1 MAIKDFK
8 VKNGIITGGSIVP
21 DSDEAYDLGSATR
34 KWKDLYLSGSTLI
47 LGSIHLKDSGGIP
60 TFEGPGGGKI
70 KIDLSAM
77 TTADLAEHTN
87 FPYFTNTRARS
98 ALSIHSGSSH
108 YDSATGTFTIPSTTD
123 HVTEGSNLFY
133 TQGRFDTAFGA
144 KSTTDLSEGTNLY
157 YTTTRHNTDFD
168 TRLGTKSTDDLSEG
182 SNLYYTDT
190 RFDTRLGTKSTT
202 DLSEGTN
209 LYYTDARAD
218 ARAQLKIDALV
229 DAAPSQLDTL
239 NELAAALGDDS
250 NFSGTVSASIATK
263 LPIITEVTVTV
274 ASGTNEY
281 GTGNKYHFN
290 GAVSPVLHL
299 QPGRTYRFDQS
310 DSSNSSHPLRF
321 STNANNSPSAT
332 YSTGVTV
339 VGTPGSSGAYTEI
352 VVNFAT
358 PRLHYYCTNH
368 SGMGGSGPDYSVNFD
383 GAFSSLTGTPTT
395 IAGYGITDAFDG
407 AYGSLTGI
415 PSTFAP
421 AAHNQAWS
429 TITST
434 PTTISG
440 YGITDAFDGAYGSL
454 TGVPSVFTP
463 DTHNQAW
470 STITSTPTT
479 ISGYGITDAQSTLVS
494 GTNIKTVNGNTLLGS
509 GNLVISG
516 GGGTVDSAS
525 TILIIQSTVDSAY
538 VQARQTVSSGGGG
551 SSSVIA
557 PFAFAR
563 VDSTTNASG
572 TNISW
577 SNWNSS
583 NATLDFTFSS
593 AQSNTD
599 YIVVSDAETFDDYY
613 VGISNKTVNGFRAS
627 FYDGSGNRTPS
638 SAAPFALIIYGATP
652 TISVSGSS
660 GSVDSSQT
668 ISLARESISVT
679 TGSANSGGSLSYNN
693 TTGILTFN
701 PADVSGGGGG
711 SGTVDSAQTISLI
724 QSTIDSAY
732 IQARQVDLQRDSGF
746 ITNIIDSDY
755 VIARANVNAVDASF
769 TDFKFIADSAQTT
782 FTGNDANGNSLSFDS
797 SNYELFINGIRLLKS
812 DYTANPITNTI
823 VLGTPAIDED
833 EVVIN
838 TIVANDTLAL
848 VNSEY
853 INERVR
859 SSKAL
864 DGITTFSYNVDS
876 GQTTFTGSDL
886 KGNTLD
892 YQSGDIQVYL
902 NGILLADSD
911 DYIATNGTS
920 VVLNTAAPAT
930 SELVIQAYNL
940 SLVSTFRSLPGLDIF
955 NYTADSGQ
963 TLFQDSDVSGN
974 VLAYHPGAIMVSMNG
989 ILLQNSVDYTATSG
1003 SSITLLD
1010 AAESA
1015 SELQITAFLASGA
1028 IDSSYV
1034 QLRQAAQDFAYSSLT
1049 GVPSTFTPTA
1059 HTQDFSTI
1067 TNTPTTLAGYG
1078 ITDGYTDADVLSV
1091 VDSAY
1096 VVSRQIRGL
1105 DSALADG
1112 FLMTSAETVTLIDS
1126 AYVLTRSPEFDYIN
1140 TIDSAYV
1147 NARVS
1152 TVDSAQVLG
1161 IVDSAHIKG
1170 IADSAYVNA
1179 VLFPGVTGT
1188 NNPGTSTFKYTA
1200 TNNQTVFSG
1209 ADSNGNIL
1217 SYTNGQI
1224 QTFLNGIIIVDGI
1237 DYTATNGSTITL
1249 TDPVVAGTEVL
1260 VTAHSSSYIKTITNH
1275 YHNKPFY
1282 KNYIYTADSGQ
1293 TVFSGADSNG
1303 TALSLNANDH
1313 QVFVNGI
1320 RILSSDFT
1328 VNTTS
1333 NVITLLDAAEDGD
1346 EVIINTIQT
1355 DTTSVLRVTGAD
1367 SDYVS
1372 GITNSIVNNSIIAT
1386 VDSSYVQARAAEF
1399 DYITNIDSSYVQAR
1413 VTDIDPH
1420 YVAVSSTP
1428 YTASAKERL
1437 IIDTSSASI
1446 TINMPSS
1453 PTFGNEIRI
1462 IDGMGTAATNNIIIS
1477 SNDKIQGSDSDLIV
1491 DVNEAGLGLVYYN
1504 ATRGWILT
1512 EK

>member
-8 VKNGIITGGSIVP
+8 VKNGIITGGSIIP
-21 DSDEAYDLGSATR
+21 DSDEAYDLGSATK

-47 LGSIHLKDSGGIP
+47 LGNIRLKDSGGVP
-60 TFEGPGGGKI
+60 SFEASGGGKV

-77 TTADLAEHTN
+77 TTADLAEHNTAK
-87 FPYFTNTRARS
+87 YFTETRSRS
-98 ALSIHSGSSH
+98 AFSTHSGSSH
-108 YDSATGTFTIPSTTD
+108 YDSATGVFTLPSTTD

-133 TQGRFDTAFGA
+133 TQGRFDTAFTA
-144 KSTTDLSEGTNLY
+144 KSTTNLSEGSNLY

-168 TRLGTKSTDDLSEG
+168 TRLGTKSTTDLSEG
-182 SNLYYTDT
+182 SNLYYTQG
-190 RFDTRLGTKSTT
+190 RFDTAFTAKSTT
-202 DLSEGTN
+202 NLSEGSN

-250 NFSGTVSASIATK
+250 NFSGTVTASIATK
-263 LPIITEVTVTV
+263 LSIITDVAVTV
-274 ASGTNEY
+274 AGGKFLLDGSSQ
-281 GTGNKYHFN
+281 
-290 GAVSPVLHL
+290 AILHL
-299 QPGRTYRFDQS
+299 QPGRTYKFDQS
-310 DSSNSSHPLRF
+310 NSSNSSHPLRF
-321 STNANNSPSAT
+321 STTSDGTHNSGSQYT
-332 YSTGVTV
+332 TNVTT
-339 VGTPGSSGAYTEI
+339 VGTAGSSGAYVQI
-352 VVNFAT
+352 VVDHAT
-358 PRLHYYCTNH
+358 PGLFYYCGNH
-368 SGMGGSGPDYSVNFD
+368 SGMGAGSIAATSNIWTNIT
-383 GAFSSLTGTPTT
+383 STPTT
-395 IAGYGITDAFDG
+395 ISGYGITDAFDG
-407 AYGSLTGI
+407 VYGSLTGV
-415 PSTFAP
+415 PSTFTP
-421 AAHNQAWS
+421 SAHNQAWS

-454 TGVPSVFTP
+454 SGTPSTFTP
-463 DTHNQAW
+463 SAHNQAW

-479 ISGYGITDAQSTLVS
+479 ISGYGISDAQATLVS
-494 GTNIKTVNGNTLLGS
+494 GTNIKTINGSSLLGS
-509 GNLVISG
+509 GNITISG
-516 GGGTVDSAS
+516 GSGGGTDSATVS
-525 TILIIQSTVDSAY
+525 AIIVSDVDSAY
-538 VQARQTVSSGGGG
+538 VQARQSGGG
-551 SSSVIA
+551 S
-557 PFAFAR
+557 
-563 VDSTTNASG
+563 
-572 TNISW
+572 
-577 SNWNSS
+577 
-583 NATLDFTFSS
+583 
-593 AQSNTD
+593 
-599 YIVVSDAETFDDYY
+599 
-613 VGISNKTVNGFRAS
+613 GISLSEARA
-627 FYDGSGNRTPS
+627 GM
-638 SAAPFALIIYGATP
+638 
-652 TISVSGSS
+652 
-660 GSVDSSQT
+660 
-668 ISLARESISVT
+668 SVT
-679 TGSANSGGSLSYNN
+679 TGSASGGGALSYNSS
-693 TTGILTFN
+693 TGVFTFN
-701 PADVSGGGGG
+701 PSTNSGGG

-724 QSTIDSAY
+724 SNTVDSSY

-746 ITNIIDSDY
+746 ITNIVDSDY
-755 VIARANVNAVDASF
+755 VIARANINAVDASF

-812 DYTANPITNTI
+812 DYTANPTTNTI

-876 GQTTFTGSDL
+876 GQTSFTGSDL

-911 DYIATNGTS
+911 DYVATNGTS

-940 SLVSTFRSLPGLDIF
+940 SLVSTFRSLPGLDVF

-963 TLFQDSDVSGN
+963 TLFQDSDVSGS
-974 VLAYHPGAIMVSMNG
+974 VLAYHPGAIIVSMNG

-1034 QLRQAAQDFAYSSLT
+1034 QSRQTTQDFAYSSLT
-1049 GVPSTFTPTA
+1049 GVPSTFTPAA
-1059 HTQDFSTI
+1059 HNQAWSTI
-1067 TNTPTTLAGYG
+1067 TGTPTTLAGYG

-1147 NARVS
+1147 NARIS

-1161 IVDSAHIKG
+1161 IVDSAHVKG

-1209 ADSNGNIL
+1209 ADSNGNTL

-1260 VTAHSSSYIKTITNH
+1260 VTAHSNSYIKTITNH

-1282 KNYIYTADSGQ
+1282 KNYTYTADSGQ
-1293 TVFSGADSNG
+1293 TVFSGTDSNG

-1328 VNTTS
+1328 ANTTS

-1372 GITNSIVNNSIIAT
+1372 GITNSIINNSIIAT

-1437 IIDTSSASI
+1437 IIDTSSASV

>member
-8 VKNGIITGGSIVP
+8 VKNGIITGGSIIP

-47 LGSIHLKDSGGIP
+47 LGNIRLKDSGGIP
-60 TFEGPGGGKI
+60 SFEAAGGGKV

-77 TTADLAEHTN
+77 TTADLAEHNTAK
-87 FPYFTNTRARS
+87 YFTETRSRS
-98 ALSIHSGSSH
+98 AFSTHSGSSH
-108 YDSATGTFTIPSTTD
+108 YDSATGIFTLPSTTD

-133 TQGRFDTAFGA
+133 TQGRFDTAFTA

-182 SNLYYTDT
+182 SNLYYTDA

-202 DLSEGTN
+202 NLSEGTNLYYTQGRFDTAFTAKSTTNLSEGSN

-218 ARAQLKIDALV
+218 ARAQAKIDALV

-250 NFSGTVSASIATK
+250 NFSGTVTASIATK
-263 LPIITEVTVTV
+263 LSIITDVAVTV
-274 ASGTNEY
+274 AGGKFLLDGLSQAT
-281 GTGNKYHFN
+281 
-290 GAVSPVLHL
+290 LHL
-299 QPGRTYRFDQS
+299 QPGRTYKFDQS
-310 DSSNSSHPLRF
+310 NSSNSSHPLRF
-321 STNANNSPSAT
+321 STTSDGTHNSGSQYT
-332 YSTGVTV
+332 TNVTT
-339 VGTPGSSGAYTEI
+339 VGTAGSSGAYVQI
-352 VVNFAT
+352 AVNHAT
-358 PRLHYYCTNH
+358 PGLYYYCGNH
-368 SGMGGSGPDYSVNFD
+368 SGMGAGSVAATSNIWSNITSTPTTIAGYGITDAFD
-383 GAFSSLTGTPTT
+383 GAYGSLTGAPTTYGWSTITGTPTT

-407 AYGSLTGI
+407 AYGSLSGT
-415 PSTFAP
+415 PSTFTP
-421 AAHNQAWS
+421 SAHNQAWS

-440 YGITDAFDGAYGSL
+440 YGITDA
-454 TGVPSVFTP
+454 
-463 DTHNQAW
+463 QA
-470 STITSTPTT
+470 
-479 ISGYGITDAQSTLVS
+479 TLVS
-494 GTNIKTVNGNTLLGS
+494 GTNIKTINGSSLLGS
-509 GNLVISG
+509 GNITISGGSG
-516 GGGTVDSAS
+516 GGGTDSATVS
-525 TILIIQSTVDSAY
+525 AIIVSDVDSAY
-538 VQARQTVSSGGGG
+538 VQARQSGGGSG
-551 SSSVIA
+551 VSLSE
-557 PFAFAR
+557 AR
-563 VDSTTNASG
+563 AG
-572 TNISW
+572 
-577 SNWNSS
+577 
-583 NATLDFTFSS
+583 
-593 AQSNTD
+593 
-599 YIVVSDAETFDDYY
+599 
-613 VGISNKTVNGFRAS
+613 
-627 FYDGSGNRTPS
+627 
-638 SAAPFALIIYGATP
+638 
-652 TISVSGSS
+652 
-660 GSVDSSQT
+660 
-668 ISLARESISVT
+668 ISVT
-679 TGSANSGGSLSYNN
+679 TGSASGGGALSYNSS
-693 TTGILTFN
+693 TGVFTFN
-701 PADVSGGGGG
+701 PSTNSGGGG

-724 QSTIDSAY
+724 SDTVDSAY
-732 IQARQVDLQRDSGF
+732 IQARQVDLQRDSAF
-746 ITNIIDSDY
+746 TTNIIDSDY
-755 VIARANVNAVDASF
+755 IIARANINAVDASF

-812 DYTANPITNTI
+812 DYTANPTTNTI

-864 DGITTFSYNVDS
+864 DGITTFSYIVDS

-911 DYIATNGTS
+911 DYSAANGTS
-920 VVLNTAAPAT
+920 IVLNTAAPAT
-930 SELVIQAYNL
+930 SELVVQAYNL
-940 SLVSTFRSLPGLDIF
+940 SVVSTFRSLPGLDVF

-963 TLFQDSDVSGN
+963 TLFQDSDINGN
-974 VLAYHPGAIMVSMNG
+974 VLGYHPGAIIVSMNG

-1034 QLRQAAQDFAYSSLT
+1034 QSRQAVQDFAYSSLT
-1049 GVPSTFTPTA
+1049 GVPSTFTPAA

-1067 TNTPTTLAGYG
+1067 TNKPTTLAGYG

-1096 VVSRQIRGL
+1096 VVSRQIKGL

-1152 TVDSAQVLG
+1152 TVDSAQVLA
-1161 IVDSAHIKG
+1161 IVDSAHVRG
-1170 IADSAYVNA
+1170 IADSDYINA

-1209 ADSNGNIL
+1209 TDSNGNTL

-1224 QTFLNGIIIVDGI
+1224 QTFLNGIIIVDGV

-1260 VTAHSSSYIKTITNH
+1260 ITAHSNSYIKTITNH

-1282 KNYIYTADSGQ
+1282 KNYTYTADSGQ
-1293 TVFSGADSNG
+1293 TVFSGTDSNG

-1328 VNTTS
+1328 ANTTS
-1333 NVITLLDAAEDGD
+1333 NIITLLDAAEDGD

-1372 GITNSIVNNSIIAT
+1372 GITNSIVNNSIVAT
-1386 VDSSYVQARAAEF
+1386 VDSAYVQE
-1399 DYITNIDSSYVQAR
+1399 R

-1428 YTASAKERL
+1428 YTAAAKERL

-1453 PTFGNEIRI
+1453 PTFGNEIRF

-1491 DVNEAGLGLVYYN
+1491 DVNEAGFDLVYYN

>member
-8 VKNGIITGGSIVP
+8 VKNGIITGGSIIP

-47 LGSIHLKDSGGIP
+47 LGNIRLKDSGGIP
-60 TFEGPGGGKI
+60 SFEASGGGKV

-77 TTADLAEHTN
+77 TTADLAEHNTAK
-87 FPYFTNTRARS
+87 YFTETRSRS
-98 ALSIHSGSSH
+98 AFSTHSGSSH
-108 YDSATGTFTIPSTTD
+108 YDSATGIFTLPSTTD

-133 TQGRFDTAFGA
+133 TQGRFDTAFTA
-144 KSTTDLSEGTNLY
+144 KSTTDLSEGSNLY

-182 SNLYYTDT
+182 SNLYYTDA

-202 DLSEGTN
+202 NLSEGTNLYYTQGRFDTAFTAKSTTNLSEGSN

-218 ARAQLKIDALV
+218 ARAQAKIDALV

-250 NFSGTVSASIATK
+250 NFSGTVTASIATK
-263 LPIITEVTVTV
+263 LSIITDVAVTV
-274 ASGTNEY
+274 AGGKFLLDGLSQAT
-281 GTGNKYHFN
+281 
-290 GAVSPVLHL
+290 LHL
-299 QPGRTYRFDQS
+299 QPGRTYKFDQS
-310 DSSNSSHPLRF
+310 NSSNSSHPLRF
-321 STNANNSPSAT
+321 STTSDGTHNSGSQYT
-332 YSTGVTV
+332 TNVTT
-339 VGTPGSSGAYTEI
+339 VGTAGSSGAYVQI
-352 VVNFAT
+352 VVNHAT
-358 PRLHYYCTNH
+358 PGLYYYCGNH
-368 SGMGGSGPDYSVNFD
+368 SGMGAGSVAATSNIW
-383 GAFSSLTGTPTT
+383 SNITSTPTT

-407 AYGSLTGI
+407 AYGSLSGAPTTYGWSTITGRPTTI
-415 PSTFAP
+415 AGYGITDAFDGAYGSLSGTPSTFTP
-421 AAHNQAWS
+421 SAHNQAWS

-440 YGITDAFDGAYGSL
+440 YGITDA
-454 TGVPSVFTP
+454 
-463 DTHNQAW
+463 QA
-470 STITSTPTT
+470 
-479 ISGYGITDAQSTLVS
+479 TLVS
-494 GTNIKTVNGNTLLGS
+494 GTNIKTINGSSLLGS
-509 GNLVISG
+509 GNITISGGSG
-516 GGGTVDSAS
+516 GGGTDSATVS
-525 TILIIQSTVDSAY
+525 AIIVSDVDSAY
-538 VQARQTVSSGGGG
+538 VQARQSGGG
-551 SSSVIA
+551 S
-557 PFAFAR
+557 
-563 VDSTTNASG
+563 
-572 TNISW
+572 
-577 SNWNSS
+577 
-583 NATLDFTFSS
+583 
-593 AQSNTD
+593 
-599 YIVVSDAETFDDYY
+599 
-613 VGISNKTVNGFRAS
+613 GISLSEARA
-627 FYDGSGNRTPS
+627 G
-638 SAAPFALIIYGATP
+638 
-652 TISVSGSS
+652 
-660 GSVDSSQT
+660 
-668 ISLARESISVT
+668 ISVT
-679 TGSANSGGSLSYNN
+679 TGSASGGGALSYNSS
-693 TTGILTFN
+693 TGVFTFN
-701 PADVSGGGGG
+701 PSTNSGGGG

-724 QSTIDSAY
+724 SDTVDSSY

-746 ITNIIDSDY
+746 ITNIVDSDY
-755 VIARANVNAVDASF
+755 VIARANINAVDASF

-812 DYTANPITNTI
+812 DYTANPTTNTI
-823 VLGTPAIDED
+823 VLVTPAIDED

-911 DYIATNGTS
+911 DYSAANGTS
-920 VVLNTAAPAT
+920 IVLNAAAPAT
-930 SELVIQAYNL
+930 SELVVQAYNL
-940 SLVSTFRSLPGLDIF
+940 SLVSTFRSLPGLDVF

-963 TLFQDSDVSGN
+963 TLFQDSDVNGN
-974 VLAYHPGAIMVSMNG
+974 VLAYHPGAIIVSMNG

-1003 SSITLLD
+1003 SSVTLLD

-1049 GVPSTFTPTA
+1049 GVPSTFTPAA

-1067 TNTPTTLAGYG
+1067 TNKPTTLAGYG

-1140 TIDSAYV
+1140 IIDSDYV
-1147 NARVS
+1147 DARVS

-1161 IVDSAHIKG
+1161 IVDSAHVKG
-1170 IADSAYVNA
+1170 IADSDYINA

-1209 ADSNGNIL
+1209 ADSNGNTL

-1224 QTFLNGIIIVDGI
+1224 QTFLNGIIIVDGV
-1237 DYTATNGSTITL
+1237 DYTATNGSTISL

-1260 VTAHSSSYIKTITNH
+1260 VTAHSNSYIKTITNH

-1313 QVFVNGI
+1313 QVFINGI

-1333 NVITLLDAAEDGD
+1333 NIITLLDAAEDGD

-1372 GITNSIVNNSIIAT
+1372 GITNSIINNSIVST
-1386 VDSSYVQARAAEF
+1386 VDSSYVQERAAEF

-1453 PTFGNEIRI
+1453 PTFGNEIRF

-1491 DVNEAGLGLVYYN
+1491 DVNEAGFDLVYYN

>member
-8 VKNGIITGGSIVP
+8 VKNGIITGGSIIP
-21 DSDEAYDLGSATR
+21 DSDEAYDLGSATK

-47 LGSIHLKDSGGIP
+47 LGNIRLKDSGGVP
-60 TFEGPGGGKI
+60 SFEASGGGKV

-98 ALSIHSGSSH
+98 AFSTHSGSSH
-108 YDSATGTFTIPSTTD
+108 YDSATGVFTLPSTTD
-123 HVTEGSNLFY
+123 DVTEGSNLFY
-133 TQGRFDTAFGA
+133 TDARFDTRLGT

-168 TRLGTKSTDDLSEG
+168 TRLGTKSTTDLSEG
-182 SNLYYTDT
+182 SNLYYTQG
-190 RFDTRLGTKSTT
+190 RFDTAFTAKSTT
-202 DLSEGTN
+202 DLSEGSN

-218 ARAQLKIDALV
+218 ARAQAKIDALV
-229 DAAPSQLDTL
+229 DAAPSQLNTL

-250 NFSGTVSASIATK
+250 NFSGTVTASIATK
-263 LPIITEVTVTV
+263 LSIITDVAVTV
-274 ASGTNEY
+274 AGGKFLLDGSSQAT
-281 GTGNKYHFN
+281 
-290 GAVSPVLHL
+290 LHL
-299 QPGRTYRFDQS
+299 QPGRTYKFDQS
-310 DSSNSSHPLRF
+310 NSSNSSHPLRF
-321 STNANNSPSAT
+321 STTSDGTHNSGSQYT
-332 YSTGVTV
+332 TNVTT
-339 VGTPGSSGAYTEI
+339 VGTAGSSGAYVQI
-352 VVNFAT
+352 VVNHAT
-358 PRLHYYCTNH
+358 PALYYYCGNH
-368 SGMGGSGPDYSVNFD
+368 SGMGAGSVAATSNIWSNITSTPTTIAGYGITDAFD
-383 GAFSSLTGTPTT
+383 GAYGSLSGKPTT

-407 AYGSLTGI
+407 AYGSLTGT
-415 PSTFAP
+415 PSTFTP
-421 AAHNQAWS
+421 SAHNQAWS

-440 YGITDAFDGAYGSL
+440 YGITDA
-454 TGVPSVFTP
+454 
-463 DTHNQAW
+463 QA
-470 STITSTPTT
+470 
-479 ISGYGITDAQSTLVS
+479 TLVS
-494 GTNIKTVNGNTLLGS
+494 GTNIKTINGSSLLGS
-509 GNLVISG
+509 GNITISG
-516 GGGTVDSAS
+516 GSGGGTDSATVS
-525 TILIIQSTVDSAY
+525 AIIVSDVDSAY
-538 VQARQTVSSGGGG
+538 VQARQSGGG
-551 SSSVIA
+551 S
-557 PFAFAR
+557 
-563 VDSTTNASG
+563 
-572 TNISW
+572 
-577 SNWNSS
+577 
-583 NATLDFTFSS
+583 
-593 AQSNTD
+593 
-599 YIVVSDAETFDDYY
+599 
-613 VGISNKTVNGFRAS
+613 GISLSEARA
-627 FYDGSGNRTPS
+627 G
-638 SAAPFALIIYGATP
+638 
-652 TISVSGSS
+652 
-660 GSVDSSQT
+660 
-668 ISLARESISVT
+668 ISVT
-679 TGSANSGGSLSYNN
+679 TGSASGGGALSYNSS
-693 TTGILTFN
+693 TGVFTFN
-701 PADVSGGGGG
+701 PSTNSGGG

-724 QSTIDSAY
+724 SDTVDSSY

-746 ITNIIDSDY
+746 ITNIVDSDY
-755 VIARANVNAVDASF
+755 VIARANINSVDASF

-812 DYTANPITNTI
+812 DYTANPTTNTI

-848 VNSEY
+848 INSEY

-859 SSKAL
+859 STKAL

-876 GQTTFTGSDL
+876 GQTSFTGSDL

-892 YQSGDIQVYL
+892 YKSGDIQVYL

-911 DYIATNGTS
+911 DYVATNGTS
-920 VVLNTAAPAT
+920 IVLNAAAPAT

-940 SLVSTFRSLPGLDIF
+940 SLVSSFRSLPGLDVF

-963 TLFQDSDVSGN
+963 TLFQDSDVNGN
-974 VLAYHPGAIMVSMNG
+974 VLAYHPGAIIVSMNG

-1003 SSITLLD
+1003 SSVTLLD

-1034 QLRQAAQDFAYSSLT
+1034 QSRQTTQDFAYNSLT
-1049 GVPSTFTPTA
+1049 GVPSTFTPAA
-1059 HTQDFSTI
+1059 HNQAWSTI
-1067 TNTPTTLAGYG
+1067 TGTPTTLAGYG

-1126 AYVLTRSPEFDYIN
+1126 
-1140 TIDSAYV
+1140 
-1147 NARVS
+1147 
-1152 TVDSAQVLG
+1152 
-1161 IVDSAHIKG
+1161 
-1170 IADSAYVNA
+1170 
-1179 VLFPGVTGT
+1179 
-1188 NNPGTSTFKYTA
+1188 
-1200 TNNQTVFSG
+1200 
-1209 ADSNGNIL
+1209 
-1217 SYTNGQI
+1217 
-1224 QTFLNGIIIVDGI
+1224 
-1237 DYTATNGSTITL
+1237 
-1249 TDPVVAGTEVL
+1249 
-1260 VTAHSSSYIKTITNH
+1260 
-1275 YHNKPFY
+1275 
-1282 KNYIYTADSGQ
+1282 
-1293 TVFSGADSNG
+1293 
-1303 TALSLNANDH
+1303 
-1313 QVFVNGI
+1313 
-1320 RILSSDFT
+1320 
-1328 VNTTS
+1328 
-1333 NVITLLDAAEDGD
+1333 
-1346 EVIINTIQT
+1346 
-1355 DTTSVLRVTGAD
+1355 
-1367 SDYVS
+1367 
-1372 GITNSIVNNSIIAT
+1372 
-1386 VDSSYVQARAAEF
+1386 SYVQARSTEF

-1491 DVNEAGLGLVYYN
+1491 DVNEAGFDLVYYN

>member
-21 DSDEAYDLGSATR
+21 DSDEAYDLGSATK

-47 LGSIHLKDSGGIP
+47 LGNIRLKDSGGVP
-60 TFEGPGGGKI
+60 SFEASGGGKV

-87 FPYFTNTRARS
+87 FPYFTDTRARS
-98 ALSIHSGSSH
+98 AFSIHSGASH
-108 YDSATGTFTIPSTTD
+108 YDSATGAFTIPSTTD

-133 TQGRFDTAFGA
+133 TQGRFDTAFTA

-182 SNLYYTDT
+182 SNLYYTAARDT
-190 RFDTRLGTKSTT
+190 AQFNIDLATKSTTDLSEGTNLYYTDARFDTRLGTKSTT

-281 GTGNKYHFN
+281 GSGNKYHFN

-339 VGTPGSSGAYTEI
+339 VGTPGSAGAYTEI
-352 VVNFAT
+352 AVNFAT

-407 AYGSLTGI
+407 AYGSLTG
-415 PSTFAP
+415 
-421 AAHNQAWS
+421 
-429 TITST
+429 T

-470 STITSTPTT
+470 STITGTPTT
-479 ISGYGITDAQSTLVS
+479 ISGYGITDAQATLVS
-494 GTNIKTVNGNTLLGS
+494 GTNIKTINNQSLLGS
-509 GNLVISG
+509 GNITVAATGGIDSAAVTNLIDSAYIQAREAAGGGSAITIQDEGSSLSTAATTLNFVGSAVTASGSGSTKTITIVG
-516 GGGTVDSAS
+516 GGG
-525 TILIIQSTVDSAY
+525 
-538 VQARQTVSSGGGG
+538 G
-551 SSSVIA
+551 IA
-557 PFAFAR
+557 
-563 VDSTTNASG
+563 
-572 TNISW
+572 
-577 SNWNSS
+577 
-583 NATLDFTFSS
+583 L
-593 AQSNTD
+593 
-599 YIVVSDAETFDDYY
+599 SD
-613 VGISNKTVNGFRAS
+613 
-627 FYDGSGNRTPS
+627 
-638 SAAPFALIIYGATP
+638 L
-652 TISVSGSS
+652 
-660 GSVDSSQT
+660 
-668 ISLARESISVT
+668 SVT
-679 TGSANSGGSLSYNN
+679 TGSAAGGGSLSYNN
-693 TTGILTFN
+693 STGVFTFN
-701 PADVSGGGGG
+701 PSTNSGGGG

-724 QSTIDSAY
+724 SDTVDSSY

-755 VIARANVNAVDASF
+755 VIARANINAVDASF

-876 GQTTFTGSDL
+876 GQTSFTGSDL

-911 DYIATNGTS
+911 DYVATNGTS

-940 SLVSTFRSLPGLDIF
+940 SLVSTFRSLPGLDVF

-1010 AAESA
+1010 GAESA

-1034 QLRQAAQDFAYSSLT
+1034 QSRQTTQDFAYSSLT
-1049 GVPSTFTPTA
+1049 GVPSTFTPAA
-1059 HTQDFSTI
+1059 HNQAWSTI
-1067 TNTPTTLAGYG
+1067 TGTPTTLAGYG
-1078 ITDGYTDADVLSV
+1078 ITDGYTDANVLSV

-1147 NARVS
+1147 NARIS

-1161 IVDSAHIKG
+1161 IVDSAHVKG

-1209 ADSNGNIL
+1209 ADSNGNTL

-1237 DYTATNGSTITL
+1237 DYTATNGSSITL

-1372 GITNSIVNNSIIAT
+1372 GITNSIINNSIIAT
-1386 VDSSYVQARAAEF
+1386 V
-1399 DYITNIDSSYVQAR
+1399 DSSYVQAR

-1437 IIDTSSASI
+1437 IIDTSSASV

>member
-8 VKNGIITGGSIVP
+8 VKNGIITGGSIIP

-47 LGSIHLKDSGGIP
+47 LGNIRLKDSGGVP
-60 TFEGPGGGKI
+60 SFEASGGGKV

-77 TTADLAEHTN
+77 TTADLAEHN
-87 FPYFTNTRARS
+87 NARYFTETRSRS
-98 ALSIHSGSSH
+98 AFSTHNGSSD
-108 YDSATGTFTIPSTTD
+108 YDSATGVFTLPSTTD

-133 TQGRFDTAFGA
+133 TQARFDTAFTA

-168 TRLGTKSTDDLSEG
+168 TRLGTKSTTDLSEG
-182 SNLYYTDT
+182 TNLYYTTT
-190 RFDTRLGTKSTT
+190 RHNTDFDTRLGTKSTT
-202 DLSEGTN
+202 NLSEGTN

-218 ARAQLKIDALV
+218 ARAQLKIDDLV
-229 DAAPSQLDTL
+229 DAAPGTLDTL
-239 NELAAALGDDS
+239 NELAAALGDDA
-250 NFSGTVSASIATK
+250 NFSTTITNSIATK
-263 LPIITEVTVTV
+263 LPTITVVTVTV
-274 ASGTNEY
+274 ASATNQY
-281 GTGNKYHFN
+281 GSGNKYHFN

-299 QPGRTYRFDQS
+299 QPGRTYKFDQS
-310 DSSNSSHPLRF
+310 DSSNSGHPLRF

-332 YSTGVTV
+332 YSTSVTV
-339 VGTPGSSGAYTEI
+339 SGTPGSAGAYTEI
-352 VVNFAT
+352 AVNFAT

-383 GAFSSLTGTPTT
+383 GAFSSLTGKPTT

-407 AYGSLTGI
+407 AYGSLTGT
-415 PSTFAP
+415 PSTFTP
-421 AAHNQAWS
+421 SAHNQAWS

-454 TGVPSVFTP
+454 TGTPSTFTP
-463 DTHNQAW
+463 AAHNQAW

-479 ISGYGITDAQSTLVS
+479 ISGYGITDAQATLVS
-494 GTNIKTVNGNTLLGS
+494 GTNIKTVNGSSLLGS
-509 GNLVISG
+509 GNITISGGSG
-516 GGGTVDSAS
+516 GGGTDSATVS
-525 TILIIQSTVDSAY
+525 AIIVSDVDSAY
-538 VQARQTVSSGGGG
+538 VQARQSGGG
-551 SSSVIA
+551 S
-557 PFAFAR
+557 
-563 VDSTTNASG
+563 
-572 TNISW
+572 
-577 SNWNSS
+577 
-583 NATLDFTFSS
+583 
-593 AQSNTD
+593 
-599 YIVVSDAETFDDYY
+599 
-613 VGISNKTVNGFRAS
+613 GISLSEARA
-627 FYDGSGNRTPS
+627 G
-638 SAAPFALIIYGATP
+638 
-652 TISVSGSS
+652 
-660 GSVDSSQT
+660 
-668 ISLARESISVT
+668 ISVT
-679 TGSANSGGSLSYNN
+679 TGSASGGGALSYNSS
-693 TTGILTFN
+693 TGVFTFN
-701 PADVSGGGGG
+701 PSTNSGGGG

-724 QSTIDSAY
+724 SDTVDSSY

-746 ITNIIDSDY
+746 ITNIVDSDY
-755 VIARANVNAVDASF
+755 VIARANINAVDASF

-812 DYTANPITNTI
+812 DYTANPTTNTI

-864 DGITTFSYNVDS
+864 DGIITFSYNVDS

-911 DYIATNGTS
+911 DYSAANGTS
-920 VVLNTAAPAT
+920 IVLNTAAPAT
-930 SELVIQAYNL
+930 SELVVQAYNL
-940 SLVSTFRSLPGLDIF
+940 SLVSTFRSLPGIDVF

-963 TLFQDSDVSGN
+963 TLFQDSDINGN
-974 VLAYHPGAIMVSMNG
+974 VLGYHPGAIIVSMNG

-1034 QLRQAAQDFAYSSLT
+1034 QSRQAVQDFAYSSLT
-1049 GVPSTFTPTA
+1049 GVPSTFTPSA

-1067 TNTPTTLAGYG
+1067 TNKPTTLAGYG

-1140 TIDSAYV
+1140 IIDSDYV
-1147 NARVS
+1147 DARVS

-1161 IVDSAHIKG
+1161 IVDSAHVKG
-1170 IADSAYVNA
+1170 IADSDYINA

-1209 ADSNGNIL
+1209 ADSNGNTL

-1260 VTAHSSSYIKTITNH
+1260 VTAHSNSYIKTITNH

-1333 NVITLLDAAEDGD
+1333 NIITLLDAAENGD

-1372 GITNSIVNNSIIAT
+1372 GITNSIVNNSIVST
-1386 VDSSYVQARAAEF
+1386 VDSAYVQE
-1399 DYITNIDSSYVQAR
+1399 R

-1437 IIDTSSASI
+1437 IIDTSSTSI

-1453 PTFGNEIRI
+1453 PTFGNEIRF

-1491 DVNEAGLGLVYYN
+1491 DVNEAGFDLVYYN

>member
-8 VKNGIITGGSIVP
+8 VKNGIITGGSIIP
-21 DSDEAYDLGSATR
+21 DSDEAYDLGSATK

-47 LGSIHLKDSGGIP
+47 LGNIRLKDSGGVP
-60 TFEGPGGGKI
+60 SFEASGGGKV

-77 TTADLAEHTN
+77 TTADLAEHNTAK
-87 FPYFTNTRARS
+87 YFTETRSRS
-98 ALSIHSGSSH
+98 AFSTHSGSSH
-108 YDSATGTFTIPSTTD
+108 YDSATGIFTLPSTTD

-133 TQGRFDTAFGA
+133 TQGRFDTAFTA
-144 KSTTDLSEGTNLY
+144 KSTDDLSEGSNLY

-182 SNLYYTDT
+182 SNLYYTDA

-202 DLSEGTN
+202 NLSEGTNLYYTQGRFDTAFTAKSTTNLSEGSN

-218 ARAQLKIDALV
+218 ARAQAKIDALV

-250 NFSGTVSASIATK
+250 NFSGTVTASIATK
-263 LPIITEVTVTV
+263 LSIITDVAVTV
-274 ASGTNEY
+274 AGGKFLLDGLSQAT
-281 GTGNKYHFN
+281 
-290 GAVSPVLHL
+290 LHL
-299 QPGRTYRFDQS
+299 QPGRTYKFDQS
-310 DSSNSSHPLRF
+310 NSSNSSHPLRF
-321 STNANNSPSAT
+321 STTSDGTHNSGSQYT
-332 YSTGVTV
+332 TNVTT
-339 VGTPGSSGAYTEI
+339 VGTAGSSGAYVQI
-352 VVNFAT
+352 VVNHAT
-358 PRLHYYCTNH
+358 PGLYYYCGNH
-368 SGMGGSGPDYSVNFD
+368 SGMGAGSVAATSNIW
-383 GAFSSLTGTPTT
+383 SNITSTPTT

-407 AYGSLTGI
+407 AYGSLTG
-415 PSTFAP
+415 AP
-421 AAHNQAWS
+421 TTYGWA
-429 TITST
+429 TITGT

-454 TGVPSVFTP
+454 TGTPSTFTP
-463 DTHNQAW
+463 SAHNQAW
-470 STITSTPTT
+470 STITGTPTT
-479 ISGYGITDAQSTLVS
+479 ISGYGITDAQATLVS
-494 GTNIKTVNGNTLLGS
+494 GTNIKTINGSSLLGS
-509 GNLVISG
+509 GNITISG
-516 GGGTVDSAS
+516 GSGGGTDSATVS
-525 TILIIQSTVDSAY
+525 AIIVSDVDSAY
-538 VQARQTVSSGGGG
+538 VQARQSGGG
-551 SSSVIA
+551 S
-557 PFAFAR
+557 
-563 VDSTTNASG
+563 
-572 TNISW
+572 
-577 SNWNSS
+577 
-583 NATLDFTFSS
+583 
-593 AQSNTD
+593 
-599 YIVVSDAETFDDYY
+599 
-613 VGISNKTVNGFRAS
+613 GISLSEARA
-627 FYDGSGNRTPS
+627 G
-638 SAAPFALIIYGATP
+638 
-652 TISVSGSS
+652 IS
-660 GSVDSSQT
+660 
-668 ISLARESISVT
+668 IT
-679 TGSANSGGSLSYNN
+679 TGSASGGGALSYNSS
-693 TTGILTFN
+693 TGVFTFN
-701 PADVSGGGGG
+701 PSTNSGGGG

-724 QSTIDSAY
+724 SDTVDSSY

-746 ITNIIDSDY
+746 ITNIVDSDY
-755 VIARANVNAVDASF
+755 VIARANINAVDASF

-797 SNYELFINGIRLLKS
+797 SNYELFVNGIRLLKS

-864 DGITTFSYNVDS
+864 DGITTFSYSVDS
-876 GQTTFTGSDL
+876 GQTSFTGSDL

-892 YQSGDIQVYL
+892 YKSGDIQVYL

-911 DYIATNGTS
+911 DYVATNGTS
-920 VVLNTAAPAT
+920 IVLNAAAPAT
-930 SELVIQAYNL
+930 SELVVQAYNL
-940 SLVSTFRSLPGLDIF
+940 SLVSTFRSLPGLDVF

-963 TLFQDSDVSGN
+963 TLFQDSDVNGN
-974 VLAYHPGAIMVSMNG
+974 VLAYHPGAIIVSMNG

-1003 SSITLLD
+1003 SSVTLLD

-1049 GVPSTFTPTA
+1049 GVPSTFTPAA

-1067 TNTPTTLAGYG
+1067 TNKPTTLAGYG

-1140 TIDSAYV
+1140 IIDSDYV
-1147 NARVS
+1147 DARVS

-1161 IVDSAHIKG
+1161 IVDSAHVKG
-1170 IADSAYVNA
+1170 IADSDYINA

-1209 ADSNGNIL
+1209 ADSNSNTL

-1224 QTFLNGIIIVDGI
+1224 QTFLNGIIIVDGV

-1260 VTAHSSSYIKTITNH
+1260 VTAHSNSYIKTITNH

-1293 TVFSGADSNG
+1293 TVFSGTDSNG
-1303 TALSLNANDH
+1303 TALSLNAISAASKK
-1313 QVFVNGI
+1313 GI
-1320 RILSSDFT
+1320 LLKSISSGIPRKSSKNLPSSKSSS
-1328 VNTTS
+1328 VSVKPLVLKS
-1333 NVITLLDAAEDGD
+1333 NV
-1346 EVIINTIQT
+1346 
-1355 DTTSVLRVTGAD
+1355 
-1367 SDYVS
+1367 S
-1372 GITNSIVNNSIIAT
+1372 GFFNKSLNSINKSLRFIIA
-1386 VDSSYVQARAAEF
+1386 AF
-1399 DYITNIDSSYVQAR
+1399 C
-1413 VTDIDPH
+1413 
-1420 YVAVSSTP
+1420 
-1428 YTASAKERL
+1428 L
-1437 IIDTSSASI
+1437 
-1446 TINMPSS
+1446 
-1453 PTFGNEIRI
+1453 
-1462 IDGMGTAATNNIIIS
+1462 
-1477 SNDKIQGSDSDLIV
+1477 L
-1491 DVNEAGLGLVYYN
+1491 
-1504 ATRGWILT
+1504 
-1512 EK
+1512 

>member
-8 VKNGIITGGSIVP
+8 VKNGIITGGSIIP
-21 DSDEAYDLGSATR
+21 DSDEAYDLGSATK

-47 LGSIHLKDSGGIP
+47 LGNIRLKDSGGVP
-60 TFEGPGGGKI
+60 SFEASGGGKV

-98 ALSIHSGSSH
+98 AFSIHSGASH
-108 YDSATGTFTIPSTTD
+108 YDSATGAFTIPSTTD

-133 TQGRFDTAFGA
+133 TQGRFDTAFTA

-157 YTTTRHNTDFD
+157 YTAARDTAQFNTD
-168 TRLGTKSTDDLSEG
+168 LATKSTTDLSEG
-182 SNLYYTDT
+182 TNLYYTDA

-274 ASGTNEY
+274 ASGTNQY
-281 GTGNKYHFN
+281 GSGNKYYFN

-310 DSSNSSHPLRF
+310 DSSNSNHPLRF
-321 STNANNSPSAT
+321 STTDNGTHNSGSQYT
-332 YSTGVTV
+332 SGVTV
-339 VGTPGSSGAYTEI
+339 VGTPGSAGAYTEI

-358 PRLHYYCTNH
+358 PRLYYYCTNH
-368 SGMGGSGPDYSVNFD
+368 SGMGGSGPDYSENFD
-383 GAFSSLTGTPTT
+383 GAFSSLSGTPTT
-395 IAGYGITDAFDG
+395 IA
-407 AYGSLTGI
+407 
-415 PSTFAP
+415 
-421 AAHNQAWS
+421 
-429 TITST
+429 
-434 PTTISG
+434 G

-470 STITSTPTT
+470 STITGTPTT
-479 ISGYGITDAQSTLVS
+479 ISGYGISDAQATLVS
-494 GTNIKTVNGNTLLGS
+494 GTNIKTINNQSLLGS
-509 GNLVISG
+509 GNITVAATGGIDSAAVTNLIDSAYIQAREAAGGGSAITIQDEGSSLSTAATTLNFVGSAVTASGSGSTKTITIVG
-516 GGGTVDSAS
+516 GGG
-525 TILIIQSTVDSAY
+525 
-538 VQARQTVSSGGGG
+538 G
-551 SSSVIA
+551 IA
-557 PFAFAR
+557 
-563 VDSTTNASG
+563 
-572 TNISW
+572 
-577 SNWNSS
+577 
-583 NATLDFTFSS
+583 L
-593 AQSNTD
+593 
-599 YIVVSDAETFDDYY
+599 SD
-613 VGISNKTVNGFRAS
+613 
-627 FYDGSGNRTPS
+627 
-638 SAAPFALIIYGATP
+638 L
-652 TISVSGSS
+652 
-660 GSVDSSQT
+660 
-668 ISLARESISVT
+668 SVT
-679 TGSANSGGSLSYNN
+679 TGSAAGGGSLSYNN
-693 TTGILTFN
+693 STGVFTFN
-701 PADVSGGGGG
+701 PSTNSGGGG

-724 QSTIDSAY
+724 SNTVDSSY

-963 TLFQDSDVSGN
+963 TLFQDSDISGN
-974 VLAYHPGAIMVSMNG
+974 VLAYHPGAIIVSMNG

-1010 AAESA
+1010 GAESA

-1147 NARVS
+1147 NARIS

-1161 IVDSAHIKG
+1161 IVDSAHVKG

-1282 KNYIYTADSGQ
+1282 KNYTYTADSGQ

-1328 VNTTS
+1328 ANTTS

-1437 IIDTSSASI
+1437 IIDTSSASV